1 MTGCIFIPLQKNCK
15 SKRGNIMENN
25 KVYLLFDC
33 DEWRTYTSMDP
44 SQPIAVAFSEEE
56 LVPMLIRDLTEDS
69 KHFSEKN
76 KALYRSLKKKG
87 FDSKNEDVFE
97 EILEA
102 YKNSGVEYRCL
113 IILEQGYEKK

>member
-1 MTGCIFIPLQKNCK
+1 
-15 SKRGNIMENN
+15 MENN

-69 KHFSEKN
+69 KHF
-76 KALYRSLKKKG
+76 
-87 FDSKNEDVFE
+87 
-97 EILEA
+97 
-102 YKNSGVEYRCL
+102 
-113 IILEQGYEKK
+113 

>member
-69 KHFSEKN
+69 KHFSEKI
-76 KALYRSLKKKG
+76 KLC
-87 FDSKNEDVFE
+87 
-97 EILEA
+97 IEA
-102 YKNSGVEYRCL
+102 
-113 IILEQGYEKK
+113 

>member
-1 MTGCIFIPLQKNCK
+1 
-15 SKRGNIMENN
+15 MENN

-87 FDSKNEDVFE
+87 LDSKNKDIFE

-113 IILEQGYEKK
+113 IILEQGYEKN

>member
-1 MTGCIFIPLQKNCK
+1 
-15 SKRGNIMENN
+15 MENN

-69 KHFSEKN
+69 KHFSENN
-76 KALYRSLKKKG
+76 KDLYRKLKKKG
-87 FDSKNEDVFE
+87 FDSENKEVFE

-102 YKNSGVEYRCL
+102 YKNSRVEHRTL
-113 IILEQGYEKK
+113 IILKQGYETN